1 MSLNPEANGLLC
13 HAITQPK
20 LFIRPLASAIQSH
33 GLIDLGFGH
42 FAVGMLVATQKRF
55 RMCVRAISL
64 ASRCVFRLRMSSMS
78 YPSRQSFRVC
88 YIPGTSFSGTIL
100 HVVKLCSKPEMSRVD
115 TCRSITRVQHKHSF
129 VWPRACM
136 EKPADDVRAYRLFAL
151 RRYFAHAAVS
161 TAKQSACPQPTVIR
175 ASNGNFRPEFL
186 SKREARACQHRTG
199 VRAIFYPCLL

>member
-64 ASRCVFRLRMSSMS
+64 ASRCVFEAL
-78 YPSRQSFRVC
+78 YVV
-88 YIPGTSFSGTIL
+88 
-100 HVVKLCSKPEMSRVD
+100 HVVPLSPIVQGVLY
-115 TCRSITRVQHKHSF
+115 TRHVLFWHNL
-129 VWPRACM
+129 ACCQIVFQ
-136 EKPADDVRAYRLFAL
+136 ARDV
-151 RRYFAHAAVS
+151 S
-161 TAKQSACPQPTVIR
+161 
-175 ASNGNFRPEFL
+175 G
-186 SKREARACQHRTG
+186 
-199 VRAIFYPCLL
+199 